1 MPSVQ
6 KIIINQKYYGSIE
19 LPDTENGRRVLAIV
33 TRAYASRRPIKVN
46 LLFSPGKL
54 RALGFYQKGGA
65 WQELQD
71 LELYIELGKILR
83 FNTED
88 AIKLKNSIELIN
100 DIAHSHFN
108 IAKRLTL
115 VNKSTKTSASSAY
128 LFWDIENFS
137 NIAPIFNDLI
147 DKYSIEDHHIY
158 IAANPDSLYLF
169 KDEWEANLY
178 DYGKTLK
185 SFNFTKC
192 DHGKNVADGILL
204 ENFKQL
210 NLHNSDVYVM
220 TFDRELKDLF
230 IAACDSS
237 NNLYM
242 MQ

>member
-1 MPSVQ
+1 MQ
-6 KIIINQKYYGSIE
+6 KVIINDKEYGSIE
-19 LPDTENGRRVLAIV
+19 LLQTKEASRVYTIITKAF
-33 TRAYASRRPIKVN
+33 ASRRPIKIS

-54 RALGFYQKGGA
+54 KALGFYQKGGA
-65 WQELQD
+65 RQELED
-71 LELYIELGKILR
+71 LELYIELGKVLR

-88 AIKLKNSIELIN
+88 ALKLKNSIELIN
-100 DIAHSHFN
+100 DIAHNHFN

-115 VNKSTKTSASSAY
+115 INKDKKSSTSDTY

-137 NIAPIFNDLI
+137 NIGPIFNDLI
-147 DKYSIEDHHIY
+147 EKYEIPDHHIY

-204 ENFKQL
+204 DNFRQL
-210 NLHNSDVYVM
+210 YLKNSDVYVM
-220 TFDRELKDLF
+220 TFDRELKGLF
-230 IAACDSS
+230 VEACDFS
-237 NNLYM
+237 NNLFM